1 MNIFYDIQNIYDNDM
16 INIPELNLLN
26 GIFNPYKTTK
36 MLILVIPLS
45 YMSVWIYVEARQ
57 YKSLILLYDEC
68 SSTILMIISMS
79 KIKRT
84 KDAVMHWQTK
94 ASNITTNNSLVKG
107 KS

>member
-1 MNIFYDIQNIYDNDM
+1 MKIFYDIQNIYDNDM
-16 INIPELNLLN
+16 INIPELNLLH

-57 YKSLILLYDEC
+57 YTSLILLYGEC

-84 KDAVMHWQTK
+84 KDDVMHWQTQ
-94 ASNITTNNSLVKG
+94 ASNITTNNSLVES